1 MKLNILYEDK
11 HIIVVVKPSGIL
23 SQEDSTKD
31 PDMLTLIKEYIKVNE
46 EKEGNVFLGLVHRLD
61 RMTSGI
67 MVFAK
72 RSKSAS
78 RLSEQ
83 IQKNE
88 FKKSYIALVEGKVN
102 ESGTLKNYLLKN
114 EQEVKSYVTSE
125 LNKLNLDCEN
135 IIGQSTI
142 VYSGKEIELL
152 RDFMSYGKMHF
163 GRQYSLSTAFTYD
176 GYLHIYQ
183 KILLYAERE
192 FEKEKI
198 DIAVKEVLKYSMKQ
212 CGESDKEFEQYI
224 QTHTC
229 PVCGCF
235 FTSREVECVKC
246 GFSIGKLNK
255 NNKEDVFYN

>member
-114 EQEVKSYVTSE
+114 EQEVKSYVT
-125 LNKLNLDCEN
+125 N
-135 IIGQSTI
+135 
-142 VYSGKEIELL
+142 
-152 RDFMSYGKMHF
+152 
-163 GRQYSLSTAFTYD
+163 
-176 GYLHIYQ
+176 
-183 KILLYAERE
+183 
-192 FEKEKI
+192 EK
-198 DIAVKEVLKYSMKQ
+198 
-212 CGESDKEFEQYI
+212 
-224 QTHTC
+224 T
-229 PVCGCF
+229 
-235 FTSREVECVKC
+235 
-246 GFSIGKLNK
+246 GKLALLDYELIKYINDNSLVK
-255 NNKEDVFYN
+255 VNLHTGRHHQIRVQFANIKHPLVGDVLYGSKIKTNLKLHAYKLEFLHPITGETLTFENYPDWIK